1 MLEGAQFVRTT
12 CTGEGTDDRLL
23 RGHGGSRGVVG
34 VEIGVGRLPV
44 DGGAGVRLPVDGGA
58 GVRLPVDGGA
68 GVRLP
73 VDGGAGVRLPVD
85 GGAGVRLPVDG
96 GAGVRVNDNIKEWYH
111 SVRTGMFNG
120 IFQVRCHRV

>member
-73 VDGGAGVRLPVD
+73 VDGGAGVR
-85 GGAGVRLPVDG
+85 
-96 GAGVRVNDNIKEWYH
+96 VNDNIKEWYH